1 MQNINFSK
9 QIYEKNVIKGCIHI
23 LKRMQS
29 KVSEDQM
36 YRINTDNTIT
46 PEIPALFLK
55 MGFDLEIFLSDDGEI
70 LNSLFICCKKEN
82 REGIIK
88 KISCSGPLYGEKQ
101 KKMIAEYEKA
111 VKDYLQSAECDE
123 VLKKIERSLG

>member
-29 KVSEDQM
+29 KVSEDQI
-36 YRINTDNTIT
+36 YRINTDTPIT
-46 PEIPALFLK
+46 PEIPALLLK
-55 MGFDLEIFLSDDGEI
+55 LGFDLEIFLSDNGEI
-70 LNSLFICCKKEN
+70 SNSLFIRCKKEN
-82 REGIIK
+82 REGKIK
-88 KISCSGPLYGEKQ
+88 KISCSGPPYREKQ

-111 VKDYLQSAECDE
+111 VKDYLKSVECDE